1 MQNANQLASHYRAF
15 LCILNKSNLSSTVKK
30 IKKIWGIGFKTR
42 KNEKCAPEVF
52 VHLFF
57 SPGAD
62 GSGNGN
68 VVSED
73 SGMIVANDTQ
83 EFSSKRVVRNGFWI
97 LVDMAS
103 GRGICRGISK
113 N

>member
-30 IKKIWGIGFKTR
+30 IKKIW
-42 KNEKCAPEVF
+42 
-52 VHLFF
+52 
-57 SPGAD
+57 GAD